1 MKGLH
6 GRGALVSTLL
16 LLAACVHVENVPGP
30 DGEEAHLIRCSSSA
44 KCFETAAAICNG
56 ANYVLRS
63 DNAVSYSALTARS
76 APGGST
82 EILISCKSYLRA
94 APRPKRATESDV
106 CDEASADAVDFAI
119 YWAAHAPHARA
130 LLEMPKPKDFGA
142 LCVAMPE
149 AAQRC
154 MRTSYRTAHAASCDA
169 VLLRLD
175 PSPRNKVDA
184 MFLEAPKSQAPAS
197 DGTPA
202 GA

>member
-1 MKGLH
+1 MKDLH

-63 DNAVSYSALTARS
+63 DRSLTTRS
-76 APGGST
+76 TAST
-82 EILISCKSYLRA
+82 EILISCKSDLRA

-154 MRTSYRTAHAASCDA
+154 VRTSYRTAHAASCDA

>member
-56 ANYVLRS
+56 ANYLLRS
-63 DNAVSYSALTARS
+63 DRSLTTRS
-76 APGGST
+76 TAST
-82 EILISCKSYLRA
+82 EILISCKSDLRA